1 MSSKRSRRHAPPS
14 PSPRPHQK
22 HAKYEHRDTPTGSES
37 HHVPPPGRQL
47 SLRLIPAEVID
58 EQDIDGKLMLIHRFV
73 GDYINSQGSGG
84 KIFAGWEQFKVIAQ
98 RQQPQFLGLVS
109 KATGPGA
116 NDDDREALLQHDT
129 FWVASSSSRPEAD
142 ERIASRE
149 SQGQAVE
156 RSWTADFVGKGPLRA
171 LEKHVR
177 VQMTMGKRYARYC
190 SIVQSSGMG
199 KSRLLDEFSKE
210 HFLIPI
216 NLRPKDGEGFPPAD
230 DGVREFLT
238 SNQEYQG
245 KSRSESSF
253 IRAHYFLKALF
264 CVTAETIT
272 KLDADYTPSEGG
284 AKRTYRIDKF
294 REFMSNGQTMGSSG
308 IQRVNF
314 YGEVVDKATKGILR
328 DTKSNKSKP
337 GNKDRSRQ
345 SKPGDK
351 SKLDEKK
358 LDKHDKNLIDA
369 FESLRS
375 RINDD
380 SLSMEELRLPDVFL
394 VFDEAHP
401 LTTPFESE
409 GTQSNFVELRRALR
423 VLSDVSLFTFF
434 LSTTGKISQ
443 FSPPRGR
450 DASHRMNDG
459 ELKTPTPFIYLGF
472 DQLMKNHKVFD
483 KWGTSYDHGDDQVR
497 RGLVHFASLK
507 LLCGTFPD
515 KLSEAQNRAVLSQ
528 RLPLDINSTIYVPLP
543 SDQVEKEQEQISNH
557 MRVCMSIEDGI
568 DTIRG
573 IAASEPI
580 LAEAASVVMSD
591 SRVFNLVDALS
602 EVLTGFGINT
612 GDRAELLVA
621 AFFTWARDITAAKL
635 NSKFS
640 GQLSRYFSVADL
652 FSSLFSEA
660 TYTSMSGGMPS
671 LCHARPA
678 QMFGQV
684 FGNAWMH
691 FNHFIKPHQ
700 RKVLTRPYL
709 LAFMARGAAAF
720 GATGQRGF
728 DAVYPFLYGGT
739 DLDVDKV
746 GFIIVQVKKNDTSE
760 VAQAQ
765 IFKKMDP
772 FACGLLSL
780 DKLERRFP
788 IPIIR
793 IVFALCSSKASGVTH
808 KTYSSP
814 AMGASYV
821 DENGQPYFTT
831 YDFWCSGIHKDFL
844 NPVKDFPDKWIAMA
858 NKADSWRSFYNNSLD
873 PSVLRSQ
880 TPGSGLD
887 PSHFDSWST
896 LISGSEDLF

>member
-1 MSSKRSRRHAPPS
+1 
-14 PSPRPHQK
+14 
-22 HAKYEHRDTPTGSES
+22 
-37 HHVPPPGRQL
+37 
-47 SLRLIPAEVID
+47 
-58 EQDIDGKLMLIHRFV
+58 
-73 GDYINSQGSGG
+73 
-84 KIFAGWEQFKVIAQ
+84 
-98 RQQPQFLGLVS
+98 
-109 KATGPGA
+109 
-116 NDDDREALLQHDT
+116 
-129 FWVASSSSRPEAD
+129 
-142 ERIASRE
+142 
-149 SQGQAVE
+149 
-156 RSWTADFVGKGPLRA
+156 
-171 LEKHVR
+171 
-177 VQMTMGKRYARYC
+177 MGKRYARYC

-216 NLRPKDGEGFPPAD
+216 NLRPKDSEGVLPPAD
-230 DGVREFLT
+230 DEVREFLT
-238 SNQEYQG
+238 NNQEYQG
-245 KSRSESSF
+245 RNISESSYM
-253 IRAHYFLKALF
+253 RAHYFLKALF
-264 CVTAETIT
+264 CVTAETIA
-272 KLDADYTPSEGG
+272 KLDAPSEGG
-284 AKRTYRIDKF
+284 AKRTYHIDKF
-294 REFMSNGQTMGSSG
+294 RIFMSYGQSMGSSG

-314 YGEVVDKATKGILR
+314 YHEEDILS
-328 DTKSNKSKP
+328 DIMSDMNKLS
-337 GNKDRSRQ
+337 DEDQ
-345 SKPGDK
+345 SCESELGDK
-351 SKLDEKK
+351 SKLDEK
-358 LDKHDKNLIDA
+358 KHDKNLIDA
-369 FESLRS
+369 FESLRCL
-375 RINDD
+375 INDV
-380 SLSMEELRLPDVFL
+380 SPSMEELRLPDVFL

-401 LTTPFESE
+401 LTRPFESE
-409 GTQSNFVELRRALR
+409 GMQSHFVELRRALR
-423 VLSDVSLFTFF
+423 VLSDESLFTFF

-472 DQLMKNHKVFD
+472 DQLMRDRKVFD
-483 KWGTSYDHGDDQVR
+483 KYKTLDDVTSLECIAHMGRPLWGTTYDHGNEEVR

-528 RLPLDINSTIYVPLP
+528 RLPLDINSTIYAPLP

-557 MRVCMSIEDGI
+557 MRVCMSIGDGI

-580 LAEAASVVMSD
+580 LAEAASIIMSD
-591 SRVFNLVDALS
+591 RRGFSLVDALS

-621 AFFTWARDITAAKL
+621 AFFTWARDTAAAGL
-635 NSKFS
+635 DTKFP
-640 GQLSRYFSVADL
+640 GQLSRYFSVAEL
-652 FSSLFSEA
+652 FSSLFSKA
-660 TYTSMSGGMPS
+660 TYKSMSEAMPS
-671 LCHARPA
+671 LSHATPA
-678 QMFGQV
+678 QTFGQV
-684 FGNAWMH
+684 FGHAWMH

-709 LAFMARGAAAF
+709 LAFIARGAAAF
-720 GATGQRGF
+720 GATGQLGF

-746 GFIIVQVKKNDTSE
+746 GFIIIQVKKNDTSE
-760 VAQAQ
+760 AAQDQ

-793 IVFALCSSKASGVTH
+793 IVFALCSSKASGVNC

-821 DENGQPYFTT
+821 DQDGQPYFTT
-831 YDFWCSGIHKDFL
+831 YNFWCSGIHKDFL
-844 NPVKDFPDKWIAMA
+844 NPIEDFPDKWIAMA
-858 NKADSWRSFYNNSLD
+858 NKADSWRSFYNGSLD

-880 TPGSGLD
+880 APGSGLD

-896 LISGSEDLF
+896 PISESEDLF

>member
-1 MSSKRSRRHAPPS
+1 MSSKRLCRPPPS
-14 PSPRPHQK
+14 PTPGPHQK
-22 HAKYEHRDTPTGSES
+22 HAKYEHRDTPTGSKFQQFKG
-37 HHVPPPGRQL
+37 PPPGDQL
-47 SLRLIPAEVID
+47 SIRLITAEAMD
-58 EQDIDGKLMLIHRFV
+58 ERDIDGKLILIHTFV
-73 GDYINSQGSGG
+73 KTYIDSQGSGN
-84 KIFAGWEQFKVIAQ
+84 KIFAGQEQFKVIAK
-98 RQQPQFLGLVS
+98 RQQSQFFELVS

-116 NDDDREALLQHDT
+116 NDDDREALLQH
-129 FWVASSSSRPEAD
+129 VASSSSSRPEAD
-142 ERIASRE
+142 ERIASRK
-149 SQGQAVE
+149 SQGQAVV
-156 RSWTADFVGKGPLRA
+156 RSWTADFIGKGPLRA

-216 NLRPKDGEGFPPAD
+216 NLRPKDSEGFPPAD
-230 DGVREFLT
+230 DEVREFLT
-238 SNQEYQG
+238 NNQEYQG
-245 KSRSESSF
+245 RNISESSYM
-253 IRAHYFLKALF
+253 RAHYFLKALF
-264 CVTAETIT
+264 CVTVETIA
-272 KLDADYTPSEGG
+272 KLDAPSEGG
-284 AKRTYRIDKF
+284 AKRTYHIDKF
-294 REFMSNGQTMGSSG
+294 RIFMSYGQSMGSSG

-314 YGEVVDKATKGILR
+314 YHEVVDKAKEDILS
-328 DTKSNKSKP
+328 DIMSDMNKPS
-337 GNKDRSRQ
+337 DEDQ
-345 SKPGDK
+345 SCESELGDK

-358 LDKHDKNLIDA
+358 HDKNLIDT
-369 FESLRS
+369 FESLRY
-375 RINDD
+375 
-380 SLSMEELRLPDVFL
+380 VFL

-401 LTTPFESE
+401 LTRPFESE
-409 GTQSNFVELRRALR
+409 GMQSHFVELRRALR
-423 VLSDVSLFTFF
+423 VLSDESLFTFF

-472 DQLMKNHKVFD
+472 DQLMRDRKVFD
-483 KWGTSYDHGDDQVR
+483 KYKTLDDVTSLECIAHMGRPLWGTTYDHGNEEVR

-528 RLPLDINSTIYVPLP
+528 RLPLDINSTIYAPLP

-557 MRVCMSIEDGI
+557 MRVCMSIGDGI

-580 LAEAASVVMSD
+580 LAEAASIIMSD
-591 SRVFNLVDALS
+591 RRGFSLVDALS

-621 AFFTWARDITAAKL
+621 AFFTWARDTAAAGL
-635 NSKFS
+635 DTKFP
-640 GQLSRYFSVADL
+640 GQLSRYFSVAEL
-652 FSSLFSEA
+652 FSSLFSKA
-660 TYTSMSGGMPS
+660 TYKSMSEAMPS
-671 LCHARPA
+671 LSHATPA
-678 QMFGQV
+678 QTFGQV
-684 FGNAWMH
+684 FGHAWMH

-700 RKVLTRPYL
+700 QKVLTRPYL
-709 LAFMARGAAAF
+709 LAFIARGAAAF
-720 GATGQRGF
+720 GATGQLGF

-746 GFIIVQVKKNDTSE
+746 GFIIVQVKKNDTSKA
-760 VAQAQ
+760 AQDQ

-772 FACGLLSL
+772 FACVA
-780 DKLERRFP
+780 KRRES
-788 IPIIR
+788 IAR
-793 IVFALCSSKASGVTH
+793 LTH
-808 KTYSSP
+808 HLRWV
-814 AMGASYV
+814 ASYV
-821 DENGQPYFTT
+821 DQDGRPYFTT

-844 NPVKDFPDKWIAMA
+844 NPVEDFPDKWIAMA
-858 NKADSWRSFYNNSLD
+858 NKADSWRSFYNGSLD

-880 TPGSGLD
+880 APGSGLD

-896 LISGSEDLF
+896 PISESEDLF